1 MEPFENIPQSNSGEE
16 PVFPSSTGED
26 SQVPPRQEDYPPA
39 VPQEPEPP
47 RYVPPQNYGA
57 YHGTGTGR
65 KESPYA
71 NSPYISQ
78 PPRQEYQYQP
88 QTQPPQKPPKA
99 KKEKKPRSGFG
110 RKLLAVILVIALVA
124 AGCGITGW
132 CVNEYWEDRT
142 EDMTDLFS
150 SQIADLQQQLD
161 SIETVTG
168 HAVPIPTDGSALTPA
183 QLYASCVDSVVSIS
197 STIQT
202 SSFYG
207 TSEGASSGSGF
218 ILSEDGYVVT
228 NYHVVENAT
237 AVDVILHDDTEYRA
251 EVVGHDATN
260 DIAVLKV
267 EATGL
272 PAAALGSS
280 GALNIGDMV
289 AAIGNPL
296 GELASTQTIGYVS
309 GINREVSTDS
319 TIISMIQ
326 TDAVI
331 NPGNSGGPL
340 FNMYGQVIG
349 ITTAKYSGTTGSGA
363 SIEGIGFAIPI
374 DDVVPIINDLIEYGY
389 VTGAY
394 MGVTVINTDPESA
407 AMYGLPTGA
416 RIEEVVKG
424 GAADRAGL
432 QPKDIIIDLGGY
444 EVSNFTDLTRA
455 LRHFK
460 AGDATTVTVLR
471 SGRELTLEITLD
483 EKPRETTTPTAPQ
496 PEGTLPGSGNNEDWY
511 DYFFGPFGGD

>member
-1 MEPFENIPQSNSGEE
+1 MEPFEYHDTPEE
-16 PVFPSSTGED
+16 ETEQPF
-26 SQVPPRQEDYPPA
+26 VPPVSEEVPVPPK
-39 VPQEPEPP
+39 PEPSQ
-47 RYVPPQNYGA
+47 RYGA

-71 NSPYISQ
+71 DSPYVQQQ
-78 PPRQEYQYQP
+78 PYQQYQYQP
-88 QTQPPQKPPKA
+88 QTQPPKKP
-99 KKEKKPRSGFG
+99 KKEPKPRKSVW
-110 RKLLAVILVIALVA
+110 KTLLAAVLVIGLVA

-132 CVNEYWEDRT
+132 CVREYWEERAERM
-142 EDMTDLFS
+142 EDHLLTR
-150 SQIADLQQQLD
+150 IEDLQQQLD
-161 SIETVTG
+161 SIGNVTG
-168 HAVPIPTDGSALTPA
+168 TPIPIPTDGSAMSPS

-197 STIQT
+197 STIQ
-202 SSFYG
+202 SSGFYG
-207 TSEGASSGSGF
+207 SSEGASSGSGF
-218 ILSEDGYVVT
+218 ILTEDGYVVT
-228 NYHVVENAT
+228 NYHVIEDAS
-237 AVDVILHDDTEYRA
+237 AVSVILHDDTEYKA
-251 EVVGHDATN
+251 EVVGHDSTN

-267 EATGL
+267 EAENL

-280 GALNIGDMV
+280 AALNIGDMV

-309 GINREVSTDS
+309 GINREITTDN

-374 DDVVPIINDLIEYGY
+374 DDVVPIIHDLIEYGY

-394 MGVTVINTDPESA
+394 MGVTVMNTDAESA

-416 RIEEVVKG
+416 RIEEVVAG

-432 QPKDIIIDLGGY
+432 QPKDIIIDLGGHK
-444 EVSNFTDLTRA
+444 VSNITDLTRA
-455 LRHFK
+455 LRKFK
-460 AGDATTVTVLR
+460 AGDTTTVTFLR
-471 SGRELTLEITLD
+471 GGREMTLDILLD
-483 EKPRETTTPTAPQ
+483 EKPQEAPAAAPVPQ
-496 PEGTLPGSGNNEDWY
+496 PEGQMPGSGNYKDWY
-511 DYFFGPFGGD
+511 DYFFGPFFGD

>member
-1 MEPFENIPQSNSGEE
+1 MEPFEYNENPVQEQEPAPVPPVHEE
-16 PVFPSSTGED
+16 PPV
-26 SQVPPRQEDYPPA
+26 Q
-39 VPQEPEPP
+39 PEPP
-47 RYVPPQNYGA
+47 RYVPPQNYGT

-65 KESPYA
+65 RESPYA
-71 NSPYISQ
+71 NSPYVRQ
-78 PPRQEYQYQP
+78 VPRQEYHYRYQP

-99 KKEKKPRSGFG
+99 KKEKKARKGFWKG
-110 RKLLAVILVIALVA
+110 LLSTVLTLALVA
-124 AGCGITGW
+124 GSCGITAYNINQRW
-132 CVNEYWEDRT
+132 EVNTKKLEDS
-142 EDMTDLFS
+142 FS
-150 SQIADLQQQLD
+150 SQIQNLQKQIADAPV
-161 SIETVTG
+161 SSPGNAVT
-168 HAVPIPTDGSALTPA
+168 IPTDGSLMTPA
-183 QLYASCVDSVVSIS
+183 QLYAVCVDSVVSIS
-197 STIQT
+197 TTIQT

-207 TSEGASSGSGF
+207 SSSGSSSGSGF
-218 ILSEDGYVVT
+218 ILTEDGYVVT
-228 NYHVVENAT
+228 NYHVVEDAT
-237 AVDVILHDDTEYRA
+237 SIHVILHDDTEYPA
-251 EVVGHDATN
+251 ELVGKDATN

-267 EATGL
+267 NATGL
-272 PAAALGSS
+272 PAAAVGSS

-296 GELASTQTIGYVS
+296 GELASTQTVGYVS
-309 GINREVSTDS
+309 GINREITTDS

-374 DDVVPIINDLIEYGY
+374 DDVIPIINDLIDYGY

-394 MGVTVINTDPESA
+394 MGVTVMNTDEESA

-416 RIEEVVKG
+416 RIEDVVKG

-432 QPKDIIIDLGGY
+432 QPKDILIGLGEY
-444 EVSNFTDLTRA
+444 EVRNITDLTRA

-460 AGDATTVTVLR
+460 AGDVTTVTFLR
-471 SGRELTLEITLD
+471 GGKEMSLDITLD
-483 EKPRETTTPTAPQ
+483 EKPREATEETQPQ
-496 PEGTLPGSGNNEDWY
+496 QTQPGSQMPGGNYEDWY
-511 DYFFGPFGGD
+511 NYFFSPFFGD

>member
-1 MEPFENIPQSNSGEE
+1 MEPFENNDIPQQEFEHPPIVEE
-16 PVFPSSTGED
+16 PP
-26 SQVPPRQEDYPPA
+26 VPPR
-39 VPQEPEPP
+39 EPEPP

-57 YHGTGTGR
+57 YHGTGAGR

-71 NSPYISQ
+71 DSPYVRQQ
-78 PPRQEYQYQP
+78 PAPEYRYQP
-88 QTQPPQKPPKA
+88 QTQPPQKPPKP
-99 KKEKKPRSGFG
+99 KKEKRARGSFWKV
-110 RKLLAVILVIALVA
+110 LLSALLVIALVA
-124 AGCGITGW
+124 AGCGTTAYY
-132 CVNEYWEDRT
+132 VNKNWEFETHKREEAT
-142 EDMTDLFS
+142 NARIQE
-150 SQIADLQQQLD
+150 LQEQLD
-161 SIETVTG
+161 SMETVG
-168 HAVPIPTDGSALTPA
+168 SAPVPLPTDGSAMMPS
-183 QLYASCVDSVVSIS
+183 QLYAACVDSVVSIS
-197 STIQT
+197 STVQST
-202 SSFYG
+202 SFYG
-207 TSEGASSGSGF
+207 TGGGASSGSGF
-218 ILSEDGYVVT
+218 ILTEDGYVVT

-237 AVDVILHDDTEYRA
+237 SVSVILHDDTEYSA

-267 EATGL
+267 EAEGL
-272 PAAALGSS
+272 PAAAIGSS
-280 GALNIGDMV
+280 AALNIGDMV

-309 GINREVSTDS
+309 GINREIATDN

-394 MGVTVINTDPESA
+394 MGVTVMNTDEESA

-432 QPKDIIIDLGGY
+432 QPKDIVIDLGGY
-444 EVSNFTDLTRA
+444 KVSNINDLTRA

-460 AGDATTVTVLR
+460 AGDTTTVTFLR
-471 SGRELTLEITLD
+471 NGREMTLDILLD
-483 EKPRETTTPTAPQ
+483 EKPQETPEAAIPQ
-496 PEGTLPGSGNNEDWY
+496 PEGQMPGSGSYRDWY
-511 DYFFGPFGGD
+511 DYFFGPFFGE

>member
-1 MEPFENIPQSNSGEE
+1 MEPFENNDHPMEQPEQPPVPPYQEE
-16 PVFPSSTGED
+16 PPV
-26 SQVPPRQEDYPPA
+26 Q
-39 VPQEPEPP
+39 PQEPEPP
-47 RYVPPQNYGA
+47 RYVPPQNYGP

-71 NSPYISQ
+71 DSPYVRQQ
-78 PPRQEYQYQP
+78 PYQEYHYQP
-88 QTQPPQKPPKA
+88 QTQPPQKPPKP
-99 KKEKKPRSGFG
+99 KKEKKPG
-110 RKLLAVILVIALVA
+110 RGIGKKILAGILAVALVA
-124 AGCGITGW
+124 GSCGVTAYF
-132 CVNEYWEDRT
+132 VNSRWEDRT
-142 EDMTDLFS
+142 EAIQKGLV
-150 SQIADLQQQLD
+150 SQITELQEQLD

-168 HAVPIPTDGSALTPA
+168 HAVPLPTDGSAMTPA

-197 STIQT
+197 STIIQS

-207 TSEGASSGSGF
+207 TSEGSASGSGF

-228 NYHVVENAT
+228 NYHVIEGAS
-237 AVDVILHDDTEYRA
+237 AVSVILHDDTEYPA

-267 EATGL
+267 EADNL
-272 PAAALGSS
+272 PAADIGSS
-280 GALNIGDMV
+280 TALNIGDMV

-309 GINREVSTDS
+309 GINREVATDS

-374 DDVVPIINDLIEYGY
+374 DDVMPIINDLIDYGY

-394 MGVTVINTDPESA
+394 MGVTVTNTDEEAA
-407 AMYGLPTGA
+407 AMYGLPTGS

-432 QPKDIIIDLGGY
+432 QPKDIIIDLGGNK
-444 EVSNFTDLTRA
+444 VSNNTDLTRA
-455 LRHFK
+455 LRKFK
-460 AGDATTVTVLR
+460 AGDTTTVTVLR
-471 SGRELTLEITLD
+471 NGREMTLDITLD
-483 EKPRETTTPTAPQ
+483 EKPRDTSEPAAIPQ
-496 PEGTLPGSGNNEDWY
+496 PEGEMPGSGNYDDWY
-511 DYFFGPFGGD
+511 DYFFGPFFGD

>member
-1 MEPFENIPQSNSGEE
+1 MEPFDYNDNPA
-16 PVFPSSTGED
+16 
-26 SQVPPRQEDYPPA
+26 PRQEQPS
-39 VPQEPEPP
+39 
-47 RYVPPQNYGA
+47 VPPVQEETPPQPEQSQNYST

-65 KESPYA
+65 RESPYA
-71 NSPYISQ
+71 NSPYVRQ
-78 PPRQEYQYQP
+78 EPRQDYQYHYQP
-88 QTQPPQKPPKA
+88 QTQPPQKPPKP
-99 KKEKKPRSGFG
+99 KKEKKSHKGFWKG
-110 RKLLAVILVIALVA
+110 LLCTVLTVALVA
-124 AGCGITGW
+124 GSCGITASV
-132 CVNEYWEDRT
+132 VNDRWEEQT
-142 EDMTDLFS
+142 KQLEDSFS
-150 SQIADLQQQLD
+150 SQIQDLQQQMTELPAA
-161 SIETVTG
+161 TGAAPVT
-168 HAVPIPTDGSALTPA
+168 IPTDGSAMTPS
-183 QLYASCVDSVVSIS
+183 QLYAACVDSVVSIS
-197 STIQT
+197 TTIQT
-202 SSFYG
+202 TSFYG
-207 TSEGASSGSGF
+207 SSTGASSGSGF
-218 ILSEDGYVVT
+218 ILTEDGYVVT
-228 NYHVVENAT
+228 NYHVVEDAT
-237 AVDVILHDDTEYRA
+237 AISVILHDDTEYSA
-251 EVVGHDATN
+251 ELVGQDATN

-267 EATGL
+267 DASGL

-309 GINREVSTDS
+309 GINREVTTDS

-363 SIEGIGFAIPI
+363 TIEGIGFAIPI
-374 DDVVPIINDLIEYGY
+374 DDVVPIINDLMEHGY

-394 MGVTVINTDPESA
+394 MGVTVMNTDEESA

-432 QPKDIIIDLGGY
+432 QAKDIVIALGEY
-444 EVSNFTDLTRA
+444 EVRNITDLTRA

-460 AGDATTVTVLR
+460 AGDVTTVKFLR
-471 SGRELTLEITLD
+471 SGKEMSLEITLG
-483 EKPRETTTPTAPQ
+483 EKPREVPEETQPQ
-496 PEGTLPGSGNNEDWY
+496 QTQPGGQMPGGNYEDWY
-511 DYFFGPFGGD
+511 NFFSPFFGGQ

>member
-1 MEPFENIPQSNSGEE
+1 MEPFDYNDNPAPEQEQPPAAPPREE
-16 PVFPSSTGED
+16 PPV
-26 SQVPPRQEDYPPA
+26 Q
-39 VPQEPEPP
+39 PEPP
-47 RYVPPQNYGA
+47 QYVPPQNYGA

-71 NSPYISQ
+71 NSPYVQQ
-78 PPRQEYQYQP
+78 PRPEYQYQYQP
-88 QTQPPQKPPKA
+88 QTQPPQKPPKV
-99 KKEKKPRSGFG
+99 KKERKNRKGFWKG
-110 RKLLAVILVIALVA
+110 LLCALLAVALVA
-124 AGCGITGW
+124 GSCGLTAYN
-132 CVNEYWEDRT
+132 VNNRWEAQT
-142 EDMTDLFS
+142 EKMEETFI
-150 SQIADLQQQLD
+150 SQIQDLQKQMEKNPFA
-161 SIETVTG
+161 SGGT
-168 HAVPIPTDGSALTPA
+168 AAAIPTDGSAMTPA
-183 QLYASCVDSVVSIS
+183 QLYAACVDSVVSIS
-197 STIQT
+197 STVQT
-202 SSFYG
+202 NSFYG
-207 TSEGASSGSGF
+207 SGTGSSSGSGF

-228 NYHVVENAT
+228 NYHVVEGAT
-237 AVDVILHDDTEYRA
+237 GISVILHDDTEYKA
-251 EVVGHDATN
+251 ELIGQDATN

-272 PAAALGSS
+272 PAVQLGSS

-309 GINREVSTDS
+309 GINREVTTDS

-363 SIEGIGFAIPI
+363 TIEGIGFAIPI
-374 DDVVPIINDLIEYGY
+374 DDVVPIINDLIDFGY

-394 MGVTVINTDPESA
+394 MGVTVTNTDEESA

-432 QPKDIIIDLGGY
+432 QPKDIVIALGEY
-444 EVSNFTDLTRA
+444 EVRNITDLTRS

-460 AGDATTVTVLR
+460 AGDVTTVKFLR
-471 SGRELTLEITLD
+471 NGREMTLDITLD
-483 EKPRETTTPTAPQ
+483 EKPQEIPEESQPRQQPQ
-496 PEGTLPGSGNNEDWY
+496 QPGGQMPYGDYEDWFNFFSP
-511 DYFFGPFGGD
+511 FFGG